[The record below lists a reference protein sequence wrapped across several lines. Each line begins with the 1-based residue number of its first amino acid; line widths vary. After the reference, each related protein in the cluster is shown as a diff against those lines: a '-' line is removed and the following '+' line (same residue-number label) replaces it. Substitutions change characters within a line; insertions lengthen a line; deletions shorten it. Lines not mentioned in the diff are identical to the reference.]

1 MQCYFA
7 VYKYFFLTC
16 PSFLSNVS
24 QSGSENRIKPE
35 GFIKKDIEKREAAMV
50 DLKTH
55 TFHSPNKIILGMNT
69 TSIVPEEIKKL
80 GGGRLLLVTDPGV
93 VQAGL
98 ILPVEESLKA
108 KNLDYILYDG
118 VEPEPPARVID
129 RGAEIFKSENC
140 RVILGLGGGSSLDV
154 AKGIA
159 LLVTNGG
166 KILDY
171 CGVDR
176 VPQKGAPFIL
186 MPTTAGTGSEATRVL
201 VLTDE
206 EQNVKNVVFTPHALA
221 DTAIVDPALTLSMP
235 PGVTADTGMDAM
247 VHAIETYVSMNATV
261 FSDVLAERAIE
272 LIARYLPVGWSKGAN
287 PEARYQMSVAAT
299 LAGLAFGSGGLGAV
313 HALAY
318 PLGTEYHMTHG
329 RTNAI
334 MLPHVMQY
342 NISGSPAKYARIAE
356 LMGQYT
362 DGYSLLEAA
371 GMAVDAIEELLDAI
385 NVSCRLSDYG
395 IPKED
400 LARLVDGAMKQARL
414 FEPNPKDLIE
424 KDVESIYEAA
434 F

>member
-1 MQCYFA
+1 M
-7 VYKYFFLTC
+7 KNLT
-16 PSFLSNVS
+16 
-24 QSGSENRIKPE
+24 
-35 GFIKKDIEKREAAMV
+35 
-50 DLKTH
+50 TH
-55 TFHSPNKIILGMNT
+55 TFYSPNKIILGMNT

-98 ILPVEESLKA
+98 ISPVEESLKT
-108 KNLDYILYDG
+108 KNLDYVLYDA

-129 RGAEIFKSENC
+129 RGAEIFKSEKC
-140 RVILGLGGGSSLDV
+140 GIILGLGGGSSLDV
-154 AKGIA
+154 AKGIS
-159 LLVTNGG
+159 LLATNGG

-171 CGVDR
+171 CGVDL
-176 VPQKGAPFIL
+176 VPKKGAPFLL

-235 PGVTADTGMDAM
+235 PNVTADTGMDAM

-272 LIARYLPVGWSKGAN
+272 LIARYLPMAWAKGAN
-287 PEARYQMSVAAT
+287 SAARYQMSVAAT
-299 LAGLAFGSGGLGAV
+299 IAGLAFGSGGLGAV

-342 NISGSPAKYARIAE
+342 NISGSPAKYARIAQ
-356 LMGQYT
+356 LMGQNIE
-362 DGYSLLEAA
+362 GCSLIETA
-371 GMAVDAIEELLDAI
+371 GMAVTAIKEMLDAV
-385 NVSCRLSDYG
+385 NVSYHIADYG
-395 IPKED
+395 VAKED
-400 LARLVDGAMKQARL
+400 LPKLVDGGMKQARL
-414 FEPNPKDLIE
+414 FVPNPRDLVE
-424 KDVESIYEAA
+424 KDVTSIYEEA

>member
-1 MQCYFA
+1 M
-7 VYKYFFLTC
+7 
-16 PSFLSNVS
+16 
-24 QSGSENRIKPE
+24 I
-35 GFIKKDIEKREAAMV
+35 

-69 TSIVPEEIKKL
+69 TSILPEEIQKL
-80 GGGRLLLVTDPGV
+80 GGGRLLVVTDPGV
-93 VQAGL
+93 VKAGL

-108 KNLDYILYDG
+108 KNLDYVLYDG

-129 RGAEIFKSENC
+129 RGAEIFKSEKC
-140 RVILGLGGGSSLDV
+140 GIILGLGGGSSLDV

-171 CGVDR
+171 CGIDR

-206 EQNVKNVVFTPHALA
+206 EQNVKNVVFTPYALA
-221 DTAIVDPALTLSMP
+221 NTAIVDPALTLSMP

-272 LIARYLPVGWSKGAN
+272 LIARYLPVAWSKGSN
-287 PEARYQMSVAAT
+287 PEGRYQMSVAAT

-329 RTNAI
+329 RTNAM

-342 NISGSPAKYARIAE
+342 NISGSPARYARIAQ
-356 LMGQYT
+356 LMGQYAE
-362 DGYSLLEAA
+362 GYSLLETA
-371 GMAVDAIEELLDAI
+371 GMAVDAIKELLDVI
-385 NVSCRLSDYG
+385 DVSWRLSDYG
-395 IPKED
+395 IPEED
-400 LARLVDGAMKQARL
+400 LPKLVDGAMKQARL
-414 FEPNPKDLIE
+414 FEPNPKNLAE
-424 KDVESIYEAA
+424 KDVKSVYEAA

>member
-1 MQCYFA
+1 M
-7 VYKYFFLTC
+7 
-16 PSFLSNVS
+16 
-24 QSGSENRIKPE
+24 I
-35 GFIKKDIEKREAAMV
+35 

-69 TSIVPEEIKKL
+69 TSIVPEEIQKL

-93 VQAGL
+93 VKAGL

-108 KNLDYILYDG
+108 QNLDYVLYDG

-129 RGAEIFKSENC
+129 RGAEIFKSQKC
-140 RVILGLGGGSSLDV
+140 SIILGLGGGSSLDV

-171 CGVDR
+171 CGIDR
-176 VPQKGAPFIL
+176 VPQNSAPFIL
-186 MPTTAGTGSEATRVL
+186 MPTTAGTGSEVTRVL

-206 EQNVKNVVFTPHALA
+206 EQNVKNVVFTPYALA

-235 PGVTADTGMDAM
+235 PAVTADTGMDAM

-272 LIARYLPVGWSKGAN
+272 LIARYLPLAWSKGAN
-287 PEARYQMSVAAT
+287 AEARYQMSVAAT

-334 MLPHVMQY
+334 MLPHIMQY
-342 NISGSPAKYARIAE
+342 NIGGSPARYARITQ
-356 LMGQYT
+356 LMGQ
-362 DGYSLLEAA
+362 DAEGCSILEAA
-371 GMAVDAIEELLDAI
+371 GMAVEAIKELLDLI
-385 NVSCRLSDYG
+385 DVSWRLSDYG
-395 IPKED
+395 IPEED
-400 LARLVDGAMKQARL
+400 LTKLVDGAMKQARL
-414 FEPNPKDLIE
+414 FEPNPRDLIE
-424 KDVESIYEAA
+424 KDVKSIYEAA
-434 F
+434 Y

>member
-1 MQCYFA
+1 MPM
-7 VYKYFFLTC
+7 KNLT
-16 PSFLSNVS
+16 
-24 QSGSENRIKPE
+24 
-35 GFIKKDIEKREAAMV
+35 
-50 DLKTH
+50 TH
-55 TFHSPNKIILGMNT
+55 TFYSPNKIILGMNT
-69 TSIVPEEIKKL
+69 TPIVPEEIKKL

-98 ILPVEESLKA
+98 ISPVEESLKT
-108 KNLDYILYDG
+108 KNLDYVLYDA

-129 RGAEIFKSENC
+129 RGAEIFKSEKC
-140 RVILGLGGGSSLDV
+140 GIILGLGGGSSLDV
-154 AKGIA
+154 AKGIS
-159 LLVTNGG
+159 LLATNGG

-171 CGVDR
+171 CGVDL
-176 VPQKGAPFIL
+176 VPKKGAPFLL

-235 PGVTADTGMDAM
+235 PNVTADTGMDAM

-272 LIARYLPVGWSKGAN
+272 LIARYLPMAWAKGAN
-287 PEARYQMSVAAT
+287 SEARYQMSVAAT
-299 LAGLAFGSGGLGAV
+299 IAGLAFGSGGLGAV

-342 NISGSPAKYARIAE
+342 NISGSPAKYARIAQ
-356 LMGQYT
+356 LMGQNIE
-362 DGYSLLEAA
+362 GCSLIETA
-371 GMAVDAIEELLDAI
+371 GMAVAAIKELLDAV
-385 NVSCRLSDYG
+385 NVSYHIADYG
-395 IPKED
+395 VAKED
-400 LARLVDGAMKQARL
+400 LPKLVDGGIKQARL
-414 FEPNPKDLIE
+414 FVPNPRDLVE
-424 KDVESIYEAA
+424 KDVKSIYEEA